1 MKTIL
6 ALFTICILALPL
18 AGQRTVGMITHDPS
32 RAFPGYNLVYPHNQ
46 PNVYLLD
53 NCGRIVHTWQDS
65 AMWRPGNAAYLLE
78 NGYLVKTKRLTNFQ
92 NDSIWAGGGGA
103 IIEIRDWQ
111 NALIWRF
118 ELNNPQQRLHHDFK
132 RMPNGN
138 ILMIAWELK
147 TEAEAIQA
155 GRKPALLPQKKLWPD
170 YLLEV
175 NPSTN
180 QVVWEWHA
188 WDHLIQD
195 FDPSKANFGDVKAH
209 PELID
214 VNWDTSN
221 GHPDWMHA
229 NAIDYNP
236 ELDQII
242 LSVPTFDEVWI
253 IDHSTTTQEAA
264 GHTGGKSGKGGDL
277 LYRWGNP
284 AAYRAG
290 TTTDQKLFY
299 PHDIHWVG
307 PFLDNTHPHYGKLA
321 TFNNQVNPRYSTVNV
336 FDPGFDRSTWS
347 YPMKDGKW
355 LPEKF
360 DLDLTHPDTFQINS
374 DGLSSVQLLS
384 NGNTLILSGR
394 WGYAF
399 ELTPSNQ
406 ICWEYKVPL
415 SGGTRVA
422 QGRVL
427 GIGANITFRMDRYP
441 LNFPAFS
448 GKDISPKGY
457 LELNPDTASCTSVTP
472 VREVL
477 APSGLRFFPNPA
489 GEVLTLFL
497 DEGSNQVIQVYD
509 LTGRLHLQSKLIKG
523 HNTLDISALADGLY
537 FIRVPGRQAE
547 KLVIQ
552 KSLR

>member
-32 RAFPGYNLVYPHNQ
+32 RAFPGYNLIYPHNQ

-65 AMWRPGNAAYLLE
+65 AQWRPGNAAYLLE
-78 NGYLVKTKRLTNFQ
+78 NGYLVKTKRHTNFQ

-103 IIEIRDWQ
+103 IVEIRDWQ
-111 NALIWRF
+111 NTLIWRF

-138 ILMIAWELK
+138 LLMIAWELK

-170 YLLEV
+170 YILEV

-180 QVVWEWHA
+180 QVVWKWHA

-307 PFLDNTHPHYGKLA
+307 PFLDKTHPHYGKLA

-360 DLDLTHPDTFQINS
+360 DVDLTHPDTFQINS
-374 DGLSSVQLLS
+374 DGLSNVQLLP

-415 SGGTRVA
+415 SGGTRVT

-441 LNFPAFS
+441 LGFPAFS
-448 GKDISPKGY
+448 GKDLSPKGY
-457 LELNPDTASCTSVTP
+457 LELNPDTASCVPVTSVRTLSP
-472 VREVL
+472 
-477 APSGLRFFPNPA
+477 PGGLRYFPNPA
-489 GEVLTLFL
+489 QETLVVYWESSIEQVMYVTDIMGKIRSTVRLREGQNRLDLAQLSSGIYFL
-497 DEGSNQVIQVYD
+497 I
-509 LTGRLHLQSKLIKG
+509 L
-523 HNTLDISALADGLY
+523 
-537 FIRVPGRQAE
+537 PGREAM
-547 KLVIQ
+547 KLAVQ
-552 KSLR
+552 K